1 MRRTLASSAVLAVVA
16 SSLLICGCAVPP
28 APPSPSAASLP
39 GTPGTGAGAAYTPMV
54 DMQGVDADALAA
66 DVGACR
72 TEASNVRVIRL
83 KSERNDVSD
92 VIVISVGMVVPF
104 GLVGMALVSGVVG
117 LADDGKPKPA
127 DDALQQ
133 KTLVNCMARK
143 GYRNLDPN
151 VTVSYLP
158 QAPAAPPALA
168 PPAGRDGYVAES
180 YAKSNI
186 CQGEPVKA
194 VLSSKGPG
202 FERYS
207 VNCGDGAAVALRCE
221 FGHCVLDTTA
231 AARQR

>member
-1 MRRTLASSAVLAVVA
+1 MAPIMGTRLATVVAAALLCACATQSPAVPGVGSGAAYVPVVDMDGVNPETLASDVGICREAA
-16 SSLLICGCAVPP
+16 SS
-28 APPSPSAASLP
+28 
-39 GTPGTGAGAAYTPMV
+39 
-54 DMQGVDADALAA
+54 
-66 DVGACR
+66 
-72 TEASNVRVIRL
+72 VRVMRAR
-83 KSERNDVSD
+83 ERNDVSD
-92 VIVISVGMVVPF
+92 VIVISAGLFVPY
-104 GLVGMALVSGVVG
+104 GLVSMAAAAGVAAVF
-117 LADDGKPKPA
+117 LDDGTTQPA

-158 QAPAAPPALA
+158 QAPAAPPAPA
-168 PPAGRDGYVAES
+168 PPPRRDGYVAES